1 MCGYRGRDTL
11 CGACQ
16 DHLETYKASKNYQ
29 WDLEEEVEY
38 WLRQGENHDL
48 ALDILEKELRDID
61 LYAFFF
67 GENREEIME
76 RVKANVVEQA
86 KKYVEDTVEEAWWKD
101 DDID

>member
-16 DHLETYKASKNYQ
+16 DYFETYKSSKNYQ
-29 WDLEEEVEY
+29 LDLEEEVEY
-38 WLRQGENHDL
+38 WLRQPENHDE

-61 LYAFFF
+61 LYSFFF

-86 KKYVEDTVEEAWWKD
+86 KKYVEDTVEKAWWND
-101 DDID
+101 DDM